1 MVIEGRKLMI
11 LLVASFMTATSISG
25 IAVAQNVSSQNMTG
39 RYWKYKFPEHDRYR
53 NCSTVENLTGNNTQF
68 NNSALA
74 NLTTVIPEKLGNL
87 TSNLTAAIPEKL
99 ANLTAAIPEKL
110 SNISGSLTG
119 NQT

>member
-25 IAVAQNVSSQNMTG
+25 IAVAAQNVSSQNMTDIG
-39 RYWKYKFPEHDRYR
+39 
-53 NCSTVENLTGNNTQF
+53 TAQQLENLTGNNTQF
-68 NNSALA
+68 NKSALA

-99 ANLTAAIPEKL
+99 GNLTAAIPEKL
-110 SNISGSLTG
+110 SNISGNVTR

>member
-39 RYWKYKFPEHDRYR
+39 GTGNTSSQNMTDIG
-53 NCSTVENLTGNNTQF
+53 TAQQLENLTGNNTQF